1 MHDELE
7 NSRVNSENENENDV
21 NNKVELCYCRHNT
34 NNNRHDA
41 YLIFFLSF
49 FQDEKQLGEGF
60 LL

>member
-41 YLIFFLSF
+41 YLIFFSF
-49 FQDEKQLGEGF
+49 VFSG
-60 LL
+60 